1 MVSSGK
7 RTGAV
12 RGIAWLMAYLGAAA
26 LLWTSV
32 APIGSATPAAHI
44 VGETPG
50 PGRVVRIS
58 VHSPA
63 MDRDIPLQV
72 LPAKDSRTPAPTL
85 YLLNGAGGGEDAAT
99 WLAQTDAADF
109 FADKHVNVVIPM
121 EGAFSYYTD
130 WERDDPGLAKKLKNN
145 GRNKWA
151 TFLTDELPPVIDSA
165 FGTTGA
171 NALAG
176 ISMAGTSVLDLAIE
190 APALYRSVSA
200 YSGCAMTSDPLGQ
213 SFVSLVISLGKGD
226 ATNMWGPVGGEGWK
240 AHDPY
245 LHADRLPRIPMYI
258 SSASGLP
265 GRHDSLADPS
275 VRANTEVLANQVLLG
290 GGIESAANYCTT
302 KLAERTR
309 ELGRTDIT
317 YTFHPAGTHSWGYW
331 QDDLHKSWPMMAA
344 AIGAN

>member
-1 MVSSGK
+1 MRSSPSAVAPRPPENNPVVDGGGSLEPGAPPQCCVEVVVVSSGK
-7 RTGAV
+7 RTGTV

-32 APIGSATPAAHI
+32 APIGSAAPAAHI
-44 VGETPG
+44 VDETPG
-50 PGRVVRIS
+50 PGRLVRIS

-121 EGAFSYYTD
+121 EGALSYYTD

-190 APALYRSVSA
+190 APALYRTVSA

-258 SSASGLP
+258 SSAS
-265 GRHDSLADPS
+265 
-275 VRANTEVLANQVLLG
+275 
-290 GGIESAANYCTT
+290 
-302 KLAERTR
+302 
-309 ELGRTDIT
+309 
-317 YTFHPAGTHSWGYW
+317 
-331 QDDLHKSWPMMAA
+331 
-344 AIGAN
+344 